1 MCVQIC
7 VQILCADFVCRFCV
21 QILCAFAFFE
31 VEGIDSLIVI
41 NKEEAEELRRQIPSV
56 HVHRTAKQRSKRH
69 RYFVEESYK
78 VLALLQKLRSKED

>member
-7 VQILCADFVCRFCV
+7 VQILCASFVCRFCV
-21 QILCAFAFFE
+21 LSQILH
-31 VEGIDSLIVI
+31 EGIDLLIVI

-69 RYFVEESYK
+69 KYFVEESYK
-78 VLALLQKLRSKED
+78 VLALLQKLRKED

>member
-7 VQILCADFVCRFCV
+7 VQILCASFVCRFCV
-21 QILCAFAFFE
+21 LFQSLC
-31 VEGIDSLIVI
+31 EGNGKLIVI

-69 RYFVEESYK
+69 KYFVEESYK
-78 VLALLQKLRSKED
+78 VLALLQKLRKEED

>member
-7 VQILCADFVCRFCV
+7 VQILCADFMCRFCV
-21 QILCAFAFFE
+21 LSQFLH
-31 VEGIDSLIVI
+31 EGIDRLIVV
-41 NKEEAEELRRQIPSV
+41 NKEEAMELRRQIPSV

-78 VLALLQKLRSKED
+78 VLALLQKIRKED